1 MYLQKAFE
9 KMGVEFHIPCYNYA
23 GPGTRLQK
31 RLKRGDKPVNRL
43 DAIAMHHDIAYSK
56 AKNLKGKWKADD
68 VMIRSIDRLPGEKI
82 ITEKTVKKIMQA
94 KRRLKL

>member
-1 MYLQKAFE
+1 MAKTGRKRTRRRRQRGGKVYLQKAFE

-43 DAIAMHHDIAYSK
+43 DAIAMHHDIA
-56 AKNLKGKWKADD
+56 
-68 VMIRSIDRLPGEKI
+68 
-82 ITEKTVKKIMQA
+82 
-94 KRRLKL
+94 